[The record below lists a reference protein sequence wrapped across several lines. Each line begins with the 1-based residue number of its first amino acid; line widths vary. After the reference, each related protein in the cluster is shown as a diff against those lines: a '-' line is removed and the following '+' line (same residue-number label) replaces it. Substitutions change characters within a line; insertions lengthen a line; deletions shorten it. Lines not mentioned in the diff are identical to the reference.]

1 MYEWRCGTRNGQGR
15 IRGVELDE
23 MTARRTAKQLLG
35 KKVGGWAVGEY
46 IDAGKSAFVCRGNR
60 GEEECA
66 IKIFGRDIEELGRD
80 ELKERIDRQ
89 LELIGNEHENLIRIF
104 GGGYCEEA
112 KCFFLVMEFVEAPN
126 LKQVLNEVPRDKI
139 WSLIS
144 QVASAAKHLEKL
156 QLAHR
161 DIKPANILIERDY
174 CKAILL
180 DLGVVLPMGGKSLT
194 DKTNIKP
201 FIGTLQ
207 YSSPEYLL
215 REEQNTEEGWRGV
228 TFYQLG
234 AVLHDMIMR
243 YPIFQDQTSPYG
255 RLVQAVCHRVPKV
268 RADDVDSEMIHLVEK
283 CLIKDPIIR
292 IKYVKWE
299 DFEYPKEQQSDIDL
313 VKNRIKSRK
322 DVSGGYAVCER
333 TGEDEKRRSVEQRI
347 YDLGEALEA
356 AIREICIGSSSFPR
370 VRVERKEDGQNDVVV
385 HMLFEQSETSGLGT
399 HLTMVVKASLL
410 DLESNAVQVK
420 CVGVLSDETY
430 LGEPKVM
437 TEIFEDIFNYHVIK
451 EKLDEVI
458 HELFDRGQGYFEAEG
473 DCCDTDNAG
482 KACTLIMIDNDE
494 EDEA

>member
-1 MYEWRCGTRNGQGR
+1 M
-15 IRGVELDE
+15 DE

-35 KKVGGWAVGEY
+35 KKVGGWTVGEY

-66 IKIFGRDIEELGRD
+66 IKIFGKDVEEFGRD
-80 ELKERIDRQ
+80 ELRERINRQ
-89 LELIGNEHENLIRIF
+89 LKIIGNEHENLIRIY
-104 GGGYCEEA
+104 GGGYCDEA

-126 LKQVLNEVPRDKI
+126 LEQVLNEVPRDKMGL
-139 WSLIS
+139 LIS
-144 QVASAAKHLEKL
+144 QIAKAAKHLEEL
-156 QLAHR
+156 GITHR
-161 DIKPANILIERDY
+161 DIKPSNILIERNF

-180 DLGVVLPMGGKSLT
+180 DLGVVLPVGGKRLT
-194 DKTNIKP
+194 DTTNSKP

-215 REEQNTEEGWRGV
+215 REEEDTEEGWRGV

-243 YPIFQDQTSPYG
+243 YPIFQEQTSPYA

-283 CLIKDPIIR
+283 CLAKDPKIR

-299 DFEYPKEQQSDIDL
+299 DFEYPKEHQSDIDL

-322 DVSGGYAVCER
+322 KVSGGYVVCET

-385 HMLFEQSETSGLGT
+385 HMLFEQSEASGLGG
-399 HLTMVVKASLL
+399 HLTIVVKASIL

-430 LGEPKVM
+430 SGEPKVM
-437 TEIFEDIFNYHVIK
+437 TEIFEDIFNCDAIK
-451 EKLDEVI
+451 EKLDEAI
-458 HELFDRGQGYFEAEG
+458 HKLFDRGQGHFESGG
-473 DCCDTDNAG
+473 DCSDIDSAG
-482 KACTLIMIDNDE
+482 ETCKLIMLNIEE